1 MHLVCGKKTLDL
13 SRPRIM
19 GIVNVTPDSFS
30 DGGRHATV
38 SSAVAHALRLIS
50 EGADIIDIG
59 GESTRPG
66 AMPVEI
72 EEEMARIIPVIRE
85 LNGCSA
91 VISVD
96 TRHAEVMQAALDAG
110 ADMLNDVHALQAPG
124 ALEVALGAK
133 AAVCLMHMQGEPK
146 TMQQTIYFDDVVH
159 DVYTFLQQR
168 IALLMAAGMESGRM
182 LIDPGFGFGK
192 TVQHNL
198 QLLKHLD
205 RLTELKLPILVGLS
219 RKTMLG
225 KLTGRS
231 VTEREAAGIAANLYA
246 MQRGANIFRVHDT
259 AGLRD
264 VLTVWQ
270 AIEDTQ

>member
-30 DGGRHATV
+30 DGGRHTTV
-38 SSAVAHALRLIS
+38 SSAVAHALQLIS
-50 EGADIIDIG
+50 DGSDIIDIG

-66 AMPVEI
+66 AAPVEI
-72 EEEMARIIPVIRE
+72 EEEMARVIPVIRQ

-91 VISVD
+91 IISVD
-96 TRHAEVMQAALDAG
+96 TRHAEVMQAALDNG
-110 ADMLNDVHALQAPG
+110 ADMLNDVHALQEPG
-124 ALEVALGAK
+124 AVEVAIGSR
-133 AAVCLMHMQGEPK
+133 AAVCLMHMHGEPA
-146 TMQQTIYFDDVVH
+146 TMQQTIYFDDVIQDVH
-159 DVYTFLQQR
+159 TFLQQR
-168 IALLMAAGMESGRM
+168 VAVMTEKGMEKERM

-192 TVQHNL
+192 TLQHNL

-205 RLTELKLPILVGLS
+205 RLADLNLPILVGVS

-225 KLTGRS
+225 ALTGRG
-231 VTEREAAGIAANLYA
+231 VNEREAAGLAANLYA
-246 MQRGANIFRVHDT
+246 LQRGAHIFRVHDV

>member
-30 DGGRHATV
+30 DGGRHTTV
-38 SSAVAHALRLIS
+38 SSAVAHALQLIS
-50 EGADIIDIG
+50 DGADIIDIG

-66 AMPVEI
+66 AAPVEI
-72 EEEMARIIPVIRE
+72 EEEMARVIPVIRQ
-85 LNGCSA
+85 LKGCSA
-91 VISVD
+91 IISVD
-96 TRHAEVMQAALDAG
+96 TRHAEVMQAALDNG
-110 ADMLNDVHALQAPG
+110 ADMLNDVHALQEPG
-124 ALEVALGAK
+124 AVEVAIGSR
-133 AAVCLMHMQGEPK
+133 AAVCLMHMHGEPA
-146 TMQQTIYFDDVVH
+146 TMQQTIYFDDVIQDVH
-159 DVYTFLQQR
+159 TFLQQR
-168 IALLMAAGMESGRM
+168 VAVMTEKGMEKERM

-192 TVQHNL
+192 TLQHNL

-205 RLTELKLPILVGLS
+205 RLADLNLPILVGVS

-225 KLTGRS
+225 ALTGRG
-231 VTEREAAGIAANLYA
+231 VDEREAAGLAANLYA
-246 MQRGANIFRVHDT
+246 LQRGAHIFRVHDV

>member
-1 MHLVCGKKTLDL
+1 MQLVCGKKTLDL

-30 DGGRHATV
+30 DGGQYATI
-38 SSAVAHALRLIS
+38 SAAVTHSLQLIA

-66 AMPVEI
+66 AVPVEI
-72 EEEMARIIPVIRE
+72 KEEMARVIPVIRE
-85 LNGCSA
+85 LKDCDA

-96 TRHAEVMQAALDAG
+96 TRHAEVMLAALDAG
-110 ADMLNDVHALQAPG
+110 ADMLNDVNAFQGSG
-124 ALEVALGAK
+124 ALEVALGSS
-133 AAVCLMHMQGEPK
+133 AAVCLMHKQGEPS
-146 TMQQTIYFDDVVH
+146 TMQQTIYFDDVVQ

-168 IALLMAAGMESGRM
+168 TALLIAGGMGTERM
-182 LIDPGFGFGK
+182 LVDPGFGFGK
-192 TVQHNL
+192 TLQHNL

-205 RLTELKLPILVGLS
+205 RLAELKLPVLVGLS
-219 RKTMLG
+219 RKSMLG

-231 VTEREAAGIAANLYA
+231 VNEREAAGIAANIHAL
-246 MQRGANIFRVHDT
+246 QLGARIFRVHDV
-259 AGLRD
+259 AGFQD

-270 AIEDTQ
+270 AIEDIQ

>member
-38 SSAVAHALRLIS
+38 SSAVAHAMQLIS
-50 EGADIIDIG
+50 DGADIIDIG

-66 AMPVEI
+66 AAPVEI
-72 EEEMARIIPVIRE
+72 EEEMTRIIPVIRE
-85 LNGCSA
+85 LKGCSA
-91 VISVD
+91 ILSVD

-124 ALEVALGAK
+124 AVEVAIGST
-133 AAVCLMHMQGEPK
+133 AAVCLMHMHGEPE
-146 TMQQTIYFDDVVH
+146 TMQQTIYFDDVIQ

-168 IALLMAAGMESGRM
+168 MAVLTEEGMDKERM

-192 TVQHNL
+192 TLQHNL

-205 RLTELKLPILVGLS
+205 RLADLHVPILVGMS

-225 KLTGRS
+225 ALTGRG
-231 VTEREAAGIAANLYA
+231 VGEREAAGLAANLYA
-246 MQRGANIFRVHDT
+246 LQRGAHIFRVHDV

-264 VLTVWQ
+264 GLTVWK
-270 AIEDTQ
+270 ALEDTQ